1 MYTVK
6 PTKQY
11 RKSVKRLLRSGSFD
25 ATVLEAVIDTLAS
38 GNPLAAKHYP
48 HRLQGEL
55 LDCFECHV
63 QGGILLMYRFDESR
77 QILSLVNAGSHS
89 ELFG

>member
-11 RKSVKRLLRSGSFD
+11 RKSIKRLLRSGSFD
-25 ATVLEAVIDTLAS
+25 ATVLETVINVLATGES
-38 GNPLAAKHYP
+38 LELKHYP

-55 LDCFECHV
+55 SDCFECHI

-77 QILSLVNAGSHS
+77 RILSLVNVGSHS